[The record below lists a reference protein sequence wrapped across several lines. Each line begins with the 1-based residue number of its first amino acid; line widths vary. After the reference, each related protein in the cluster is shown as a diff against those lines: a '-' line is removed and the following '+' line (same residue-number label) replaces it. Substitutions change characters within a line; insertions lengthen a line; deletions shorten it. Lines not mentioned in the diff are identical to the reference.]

1 MIAEGEDAVVKSKR
15 AVKIITGEV
24 QWCIGALNMAAWD
37 CSSDREE
44 GVRQTGSV
52 LKIAVQNLQAA
63 EENLKK
69 AMVQLNATG
78 REEGENAF
86 Y

>member
-15 AVKIITGEV
+15 AVKIIAGEV
-24 QWCIGALNMAAWD
+24 QWCIGALNTAAWD
-37 CSSDREE
+37 CSTDWEE

-78 REEGENAF
+78 RKEGENAF